1 MAATFDISNALAFLL
16 QAYQLGEQ
24 RKQQEREQT
33 SELIKAYGGWEPY
46 KEAIGEPAAIK
57 AFEKMYGK
65 KTPIPQRTRTEMV
78 GELGPSY
85 EFPGME
91 AQGIAPPAYTTR
103 PRTEIIWP
111 SSSKEIVEKAT
122 RDYLSQPGKLE
133 TYITS
138 KMEGGSPWERALAE
152 ISKRLHVATLAQGSL
167 THRIGVKTP
176 TGDRPI
182 TGPEAMNYWNTILEG
197 ETPTL
202 ELVPPTKDAD
212 KLEMQMRLAPLV
224 GSFHGQEYATLDP
237 KIKPLIDTA
246 LGLGLA
252 QIRDGVIQPIHFEE
266 TKVPS
271 APHYEEEVDPK
282 TGIKW
287 KYEMK
292 YEPKTKEYTR
302 TGRRFMAELAK
313 PPEYP
318 AGLKAEERVRDDAHR
333 YAEAEVRR
341 TVPGGFVFDSAT
353 GTHKFEPKDPRRAN
367 EIYKKAYKDYF
378 EQQRKRL
385 KSYGI
390 ITPPLEEIPD
400 IYSSPTSTIPREDP
414 LKMRR

>member
-1 MAATFDISNALAFLL
+1 MKFQFDIGDILATIVNIQKWR
-16 QAYQLGEQ
+16 QAQEERQ
-24 RKQQEREQT
+24 RGLTE
-33 SELIKAYGGWEPY
+33 SLVSAYGGWPGFA
-46 KEAIGEPAAIK
+46 EAAGEGPTIK
-57 AFEKMYGK
+57 AFEQVFGRRA
-65 KTPIPQRTRTEMV
+65 PIPQRTRRETV
-78 GELGPSY
+78 GEPGPSY

-152 ISKRLHVATLAQGSL
+152 ISKRQHVATLAQGSL

-246 LGLGLA
+246 LGLGLV